1 MSLSLSSTPDPAP
14 APKGSVSWLP
24 TREDT
29 FLILESSGEA
39 IFVTDRDGRIL
50 SLNPVAQQLVGRHQ
64 DVIGSVFHELVGCLS
79 SKEGCRPSC
88 PLEHT
93 VRTGEVTMVSPH
105 QWIRADGTGIEIA
118 ATFWPRCQGM
128 ERVGAIVV
136 CGDLTVER
144 EAERDVQRVARLAE
158 DAPNPIV
165 EFDEDGNML
174 YANTAMVELL
184 NRATSIQGRVE
195 AAFPPNL
202 SDILAQCLDSQQP
215 TVRLEH
221 HIEDCVLAWSFFP
234 LGDLKQVRAYGID
247 ITADVELR
255 RAKEA
260 AEESSRAKAIFLATM
275 SHELRTPMNG
285 VLGCTQLLQ
294 DTALTD
300 PQRQLLETMHR
311 SAESLLVLVNDIL
324 DFSKIEAGKMSLEV
338 ADVQLRSLIAD
349 VITLT
354 SEAVKKKGL
363 SIQVELAPDI
373 PTELRGDSIR
383 LRQILFNLVG
393 NAIKFT
399 EQGGIH
405 VSVKTVPRHQEN
417 SDAIVLQ
424 WTVKDTGIGITAD
437 QQARLFGAYAQA
449 EVSTARRYGGTGLG
463 LMICCQLVE
472 LMGGAMMV
480 ESVPGKGSTFTY
492 FTNLLP
498 AIQRTVSTQ
507 TVKPSIAS
515 MADRTTL
522 FRILVVDDNEI
533 NQVVAC
539 KFLQKLGCQVEVARN
554 GREAVDSIAHATYD
568 AVLMDCEMPVM
579 NGYEATQEIRRQEQR
594 STRHLPIIALTG
606 HASSKDE
613 KKCRQAGMDDV
624 VTKPMTLPTL
634 RAKLDR
640 LLAQPDVR
648 PAQSPP

>member
-1 MSLSLSSTPDPAP
+1 MSLSLHSTPDP

-39 IFVTDRDGRIL
+39 MFVTDRDGRIL

-79 SKEGCRPSC
+79 SKEGSHRGC

-93 VRTGEVTMVSPH
+93 VQTGEVTMVPAH

-118 ATFWPRCQGM
+118 ATFWPRYQGM
-128 ERVGAIVV
+128 EPVGALVV
-136 CGDLTVER
+136 CRDLTVER
-144 EAERDVQRVARLAE
+144 EAERDVQRVARLSE

-165 EFDEDGNML
+165 EFDEAGIML

-184 NRATSIQGRVE
+184 NRGTSIQGRVE
-195 AAFPPNL
+195 AVFPPNL
-202 SDILAQCLDSQQP
+202 SDVLKHCLESQQP

-221 HIEDCVLAWSFFP
+221 HVEDRVLAWSFFP
-234 LGDLKQVRAYGID
+234 LGELKQVRAYGID

-260 AEESSRAKAIFLATM
+260 AEESARAKAIFLATM

-338 ADVQLRSLIAD
+338 ADVEIIPLIAD

-354 SEAVKKKGL
+354 SEAAKKKGL
-363 SIQVELAPDI
+363 LVQVQVAPDI
-373 PTELRGDSIR
+373 PAVLRGDPVR

-393 NAIKFT
+393 NAVKFT
-399 EQGGIH
+399 ERGGIH
-405 VSVKTVPRHQEN
+405 ISVKTMPSNQDN
-417 SDAIVLQ
+417 SDAVVLQ

-437 QQARLFGAYAQA
+437 QQTRLFGAYAQA
-449 EVSTARRYGGTGLG
+449 EESTARRYGGTGLG

-480 ESVPGKGSTFTY
+480 ESTPGKGSSFSYT
-492 FTNLLP
+492 TNLLP
-498 AIQRTVSTQ
+498 GIQRTASVQ
-507 TVKPSIAS
+507 AVKPSIAS
-515 MADRTTL
+515 MPDRTTPL
-522 FRILVVDDNEI
+522 RILVVDDNEI

-539 KFLQKLGCQVEVARN
+539 KFLQKLGYQVEVARN

-568 AVLMDCEMPVM
+568 AVLMDCEMPEM
-579 NGYEATQEIRRQEQR
+579 NGYDATQEIRRQEQNT
-594 STRHLPIIALTG
+594 SRHLPIVALTG
-606 HASSKDE
+606 HASSEDE
-613 KKCRQAGMDDV
+613 QKCRHAGMDDV
-624 VTKPMTLPTL
+624 VTKPITLPTL
-634 RAKLDR
+634 RAKLER
-640 LLAQPDVR
+640 LLA
-648 PAQSPP
+648 

>member
-1 MSLSLSSTPDPAP
+1 MNVSGGHIPDPTP
-14 APKGSVSWLP
+14 MGSLSWLP

-39 IFVTDRDGRIL
+39 MFVTDRAGRIL
-50 SLNPVAQQLVGRHQ
+50 SLNPVAQQLVGQHQ
-64 DVIGSVFHELVGCLS
+64 DVIGLAFHELVGCRS
-79 SKEGCRPSC
+79 STEERPPSC

-93 VRTGEVTMVSPH
+93 VETGEVTMVSSH
-105 QWIRADGTGIEIA
+105 QWIRADGPGIEISA
-118 ATFWPRCQGM
+118 MFWPRRQGL
-128 ERVGAIVV
+128 ECIGAIVV
-136 CGDLTVER
+136 CRDLTEKR
-144 EAERDVQRVARLAE
+144 EAERETQRVAKLAE

-184 NRATSIQGRVE
+184 NRSTSVQGEVG
-195 AAFPPNL
+195 AVFPSNL
-202 SDILAQCLDSQQP
+202 SGVLNHCLESLQP

-221 HIEDCVLAWSFFP
+221 HVENWVIAWSFFP
-234 LGDLKQVRAYGID
+234 LGDVRQVRAYGID

-260 AEESSRAKAIFLATM
+260 AEESARAKAIFLATM

-338 ADVQLRSLIAD
+338 ADVEIIPLIAD
-349 VITLT
+349 VMTLT
-354 SEAVKKKGL
+354 SEAAKKKEL
-363 SIQVELAPDI
+363 LIQVQVAPDI
-373 PTELRGDSIR
+373 PAVLRGDPVR

-393 NAIKFT
+393 NAVKFT
-399 EQGGIH
+399 ERGGIDIT
-405 VSVKTVPRHQEN
+405 VKIMPSTQDS
-417 SDAIVLQ
+417 SDAVVLH

-437 QQARLFGAYAQA
+437 QQTRLFGAYAQA
-449 EVSTARRYGGTGLG
+449 EESTTRKYGGTGLG

-480 ESVPGKGSTFTY
+480 ESTPGEGSSFTY
-492 FTNLLP
+492 FTRLLP
-498 AIQRTVSTQ
+498 AIQRTTSAQAVT
-507 TVKPSIAS
+507 PPIAS
-515 MADRTTL
+515 MADRATPL
-522 FRILVVDDNEI
+522 RILVVDDNEI

-539 KFLQKLGCQVEVARN
+539 KFLQKLGCHAEVARN
-554 GREAVDSIAHATYD
+554 GREA
-568 AVLMDCEMPVM
+568 
-579 NGYEATQEIRRQEQR
+579 
-594 STRHLPIIALTG
+594 
-606 HASSKDE
+606 
-613 KKCRQAGMDDV
+613 
-624 VTKPMTLPTL
+624 
-634 RAKLDR
+634 
-640 LLAQPDVR
+640 
-648 PAQSPP
+648 

>member
-1 MSLSLSSTPDPAP
+1 MSLSLSSTPDP

-24 TREDT
+24 TREET

-39 IFVTDRDGRIL
+39 MFVTDREGRIL

-79 SKEGCRPSC
+79 PKGGSPHDC

-93 VRTGEVTMVSPH
+93 VRTGEVTMVSSH
-105 QWIRADGTGIEIA
+105 QWVRTDGTGIEIA
-118 ATFWPRCQGM
+118 ATFWPRYQGL
-128 ERVGAIVV
+128 EPVGALVV
-136 CGDLTVER
+136 CRDLTVER
-144 EAERDVQRVARLAE
+144 EAERDVQRVARLSE

-165 EFDEDGNML
+165 EFDEAGIML

-184 NRATSIQGRVE
+184 NRGTSIQGRVE
-195 AAFPPNL
+195 AVFPPNL
-202 SDILAQCLDSQQP
+202 SDVLKHCLESQQP
-215 TVRLEH
+215 TIRLEH
-221 HIEDCVLAWSFFP
+221 RVEDCVLAWSFFP
-234 LGDLKQVRAYGID
+234 LGELKQVRAYGTD

-260 AEESSRAKAIFLATM
+260 AEESARAKAIFLATM

-338 ADVQLRSLIAD
+338 ADVELRSLIAD

-354 SEAVKKKGL
+354 SEAAKKKGL
-363 SIQVELAPDI
+363 LVQVQVAPDI
-373 PTELRGDSIR
+373 PAVLRGDPVR

-393 NAIKFT
+393 NAVKFT
-399 EQGGIH
+399 ERGGIH
-405 VSVKTVPRHQEN
+405 ISVKTIPSNQDN
-417 SDAIVLQ
+417 SNAVVLQ

-437 QQARLFGAYAQA
+437 QQTRLFGAYAQA
-449 EVSTARRYGGTGLG
+449 EESTARRYGGTGLG

-480 ESVPGKGSTFTY
+480 ESTPGTGSSFTY
-492 FTNLLP
+492 FTSLLP
-498 AIQRTVSTQ
+498 GIQRPTSTQ
-507 TVKPSIAS
+507 TVQPSIAS
-515 MADRTTL
+515 MADRTTPL
-522 FRILVVDDNEI
+522 RILVVDDNEI

-539 KFLQKLGCQVEVARN
+539 KFLQKLGYQVEVARN
-554 GREAVDSIAHATYD
+554 GREAVNSIVHATYD
-568 AVLMDCEMPVM
+568 AVLMDCEMPEM
-579 NGYEATQEIRRQEQR
+579 NGYDATQEIRRQEQNT
-594 STRHLPIIALTG
+594 SRHLPIVALTG
-606 HASSKDE
+606 HASSEDE
-613 KKCRQAGMDDV
+613 QKCRQAGMDDF
-624 VTKPMTLPTL
+624 VTKPLTLPTL
-634 RAKLDR
+634 RAKLER
-640 LLAQPDVR
+640 LLA
-648 PAQSPP
+648 

>member
-1 MSLSLSSTPDPAP
+1 MSLSFGPTPSP
-14 APKGSVSWLP
+14 APKGSLSWLP

-29 FLILESSGEA
+29 FLIHESSGEA
-39 IFVTDRDGRIL
+39 MFVTDREGRIL
-50 SLNPVAQQLVGRHQ
+50 ALNPVAQQLVGRHQ
-64 DVIGSVFHELVGCLS
+64 DAIGSVFHELVGCLS
-79 SKEGCRPSC
+79 SKDGSHRGC

-93 VRTGEVTMVSPH
+93 VRTGEVTMVSSH

-136 CGDLTVER
+136 CRDLTAER
-144 EAERDVQRVARLAE
+144 ETERDVQRVARLAE

-184 NRATSIQGRVE
+184 NRATSIQGQVE
-195 AAFPPNL
+195 AVFPPNL
-202 SDILAQCLDSQQP
+202 SDILNHCLDSQQP
-215 TVRLEH
+215 TLRLEH
-221 HIEDCVLAWSFFP
+221 HVEDRVLAWSFFP
-234 LGDLKQVRAYGID
+234 LGDLKQVRAYGTD

-260 AEESSRAKAIFLATM
+260 AEESARAKGIFLATM

-294 DTALTD
+294 DTSLTD

-338 ADVQLRSLIAD
+338 ADVELHSLIAD

-354 SEAVKKKGL
+354 SEAAKKKGL
-363 SIQVELAPDI
+363 VVQVQLAPDI
-373 PTELRGDSIR
+373 PADLRGDPVR

-405 VSVKTVPRHQEN
+405 VSVKTVPSHQNN
-417 SDAIVLQ
+417 SDAMVLH
-424 WTVKDTGIGITAD
+424 WTVKDSGIGITPD
-437 QQARLFGAYAQA
+437 QQARLFRVYAQA
-449 EVSTARRYGGTGLG
+449 EVSTARRFGGTGLG
-463 LMICCQLVE
+463 LMICRQLVD
-472 LMGGAMMV
+472 LMGGTITV
-480 ESVPGKGSTFTY
+480 ESMPGKGSSFSYTTS
-492 FTNLLP
+492 LLP
-498 AIQRTVSTQ
+498 AIQRTTSVQ
-507 TVKPSIAS
+507 AGKPSIAS
-515 MADRTTL
+515 IADRATPL
-522 FRILVVDDNEI
+522 RILVVDDNEI

-568 AVLMDCEMPVM
+568 AVLMDCEMPEM
-579 NGYEATQEIRRQEQR
+579 DGYEATQEIRRLEQTT
-594 STRHLPIIALTG
+594 TRHLPIMALTG
-606 HASSKDE
+606 HASSEDE
-613 KKCRQAGMDDV
+613 QKCRQAGMDDV

-634 RAKLDR
+634 RAKLER
-640 LLAQPDVR
+640 LLA
-648 PAQSPP
+648 